1 VEAFTPVEY
10 TFSTLALMFIC
21 GMYNCIVAELTA
33 LQMHFMFAQ
42 NRNLFV
48 LYFTK
53 LSSYEQ
59 MFQIKVADI
68 NIRYV
73 LCSYSDNS
81 WMTIY
86 FWQSIWSFKFDLPYT
101 NQNWI
106 WQAFGAVPT
115 V

>member
-1 VEAFTPVEY
+1 MEAFTPVEY

-81 WMTIY
+81 
-86 FWQSIWSFKFDLPYT
+86 
-101 NQNWI
+101 
-106 WQAFGAVPT
+106 
-115 V
+115 